1 MIIVTSANGIV
12 GLMFVYLTL
21 GIWSIMIVYWLVA
34 ARINSQTSFVS
45 EIFSFLKLIGSSL
58 LIYLQLLIGGE
69 LATRLYPDNLWFDIA
84 GALVS
89 ALGVGLAIWSRVV
102 LGNNWSGRVMVQ
114 KVHTIVKEGPYGLV
128 RHPIYLGG
136 ILAMV
141 GSCLVLGQVFGFVYV
156 ALSIFG
162 LVRKSKQEE
171 TLLAEQFPDEYPQYK
186 RQVSMLVPF
195 LY

>member
-1 MIIVTSANGIV
+1 
-12 GLMFVYLTL
+12 MFVYLTL

-58 LIYLQLLIGGE
+58 LIYLPLLIGGE